1 LSKFY
6 DIAMIM
12 YTFNTSQ
19 NYRKVINS
27 WLNGWIARECI
38 FVSFWKLFVYFLYIR
53 V

>member
-1 LSKFY
+1 LY

-19 NYRKVINS
+19 NYRKMIVINS
-27 WLNGWIARECI
+27 WLNDLLEIRCI
-38 FVSFWKLFVYFLYIR
+38 FVNFWRLFVYFLYITR